1 MSCYLHHVPGRI
13 RIKCATLKGPARRI
27 YGIEGRLASHP
38 GVSTVTGNA
47 LTGSI
52 VVHYDQKIT
61 RAGKI
66 IDILAREC
74 NIDISTAVDID
85 SYVDER
91 LSRTGRKIS
100 EKMGKALL
108 GVVIGQVFEG
118 SPLALLAAVI

>member
-13 RIKCATLKGPARRI
+13 RIKCATLKGPDRRI
-27 YGIEGRLASHP
+27 CGIEGRLASQP
-38 GVSTVTGNA
+38 GVRAVTGNA

-52 VVHYDQKIT
+52 VVNYDQKIT

-108 GVVIGQVFEG
+108 GVVIGQVLEG
-118 SPLALLAAVI
+118 SPLAFLAAVI